1 MDKQTK
7 SSRAGHLDP
16 LISSDATL
24 AINAEGI
31 IKFANQEACELTE
44 RTMNE
49 LIGESI
55 VEVYAS
61 IELAREAN
69 RKIYRAGGSI
79 HNLETKT
86 KTKSGKII
94 PVRVSASHLYDS
106 NGKYIGGVGYFA
118 RYKQGIVEG
127 FVEEAQIKARVEQL
141 ETKMENWKKL
151 ASGLGKISKEAIR
164 SWIKSYPLSKKR

>member
-1 MDKQTK
+1 MEKKTQSHRNIRMD
-7 SSRAGHLDP
+7 AL
-16 LISSDATL
+16 LSSDAVL

-31 IKFANQEACELTE
+31 IKFANKEACELTE

-61 IELAREAN
+61 IELAREVN
-69 RKIYRAGGSI
+69 RKIYRAGGSV
-79 HNLETKT
+79 HNVESKT

-94 PVRVSASHLYDS
+94 PVHISASHLYDS
-106 NGKYIGGVGYFA
+106 NGKYIGGVGYFV

-127 FVEEAQIKARVEQL
+127 IVEEAQIKARYEQL
-141 ETKMENWKKL
+141 EAKMENWKKL
-151 ASGLGKISKEAIR
+151 ANGLGKISKEAIR

>member
-1 MDKQTK
+1 MEKQMNTRRSGKMD
-7 SSRAGHLDP
+7 AFL
-16 LISSDATL
+16 SSDAVL

-31 IKFANQEACELTE
+31 IKFANREACELTG
-44 RTMNE
+44 RTMDE

-61 IELAREAN
+61 IELARDAN
-69 RKIYRAGGSI
+69 RQIYKAGGTV
-79 HNLETKT
+79 HNLETRT

-106 NGKYIGGVGYFA
+106 NGQYIGGVGYFA
-118 RYKQGIVEG
+118 RYKPGIVE
-127 FVEEAQIKARVEQL
+127 ETQIKARVEQL

-164 SWIKSYPLSKKR
+164 SWIKSYPVSKKR

>member
-1 MDKQTK
+1 MDKRKKPHRT
-7 SSRAGHLDP
+7 GHMDAL
-16 LISSDATL
+16 LTSDAVL

-31 IKFANQEACELTE
+31 IKYANREACELTE

-69 RKIYRAGGSI
+69 RKIYKAGGTI
-79 HNLETKT
+79 HNMETRT

-106 NGKYIGGVGYFA
+106 SGEYIGGVGYFA
-118 RYKQGIVEG
+118 RYKPGI
-127 FVEEAQIKARVEQL
+127 VEEAQIKARVEQL
-141 ETKMENWKKL
+141 EARMENWKKL

-164 SWIKSYPLSKKR
+164 SWIKSYPLSKKQ

>member
-1 MDKQTK
+1 MDKQIKTH
-7 SSRAGHLDP
+7 RVGRMEP
-16 LISSDATL
+16 LLSSDAVL

-31 IKFANQEACELTE
+31 IKFANKEACELTE
-44 RTMNE
+44 RNMDE

-79 HNLETKT
+79 HNLETRT

-94 PVRVSASHLYDS
+94 PVRVSASHLRDA

-118 RYKQGIVEG
+118 RYKPGII
-127 FVEEAQIKARVEQL
+127 EEAQIKARVEQL
-141 ETKMENWKKL
+141 EAKMENWKKL

>member
-1 MDKQTK
+1 MDKTN
-7 SSRAGHLDP
+7 RNLRPGRMDALT
-16 LISSDATL
+16 SSDATL

-31 IKFANQEACELTE
+31 IKFANQEACELTG
-44 RTMNE
+44 RTMHE

-79 HNLETKT
+79 HNLETRTKT
-86 KTKSGKII
+86 KTGKII

-106 NGKYIGGVGYFA
+106 GGKYIGGVGYFA
-118 RYKQGIVEG
+118 RYKPGLVEG
-127 FVEEAQIKARVEQL
+127 IIEEAQIKARVEQL
-141 ETKMENWKKL
+141 EAKMENWKKL
-151 ASGLGKISKEAIR
+151 AAGLGKISKEAVR

>member
-1 MDKQTK
+1 MDKQIKTHRG
-7 SSRAGHLDP
+7 SRMDP
-16 LISSDATL
+16 LLSSDAVL

-31 IKFANQEACELTE
+31 IKFANKEACELTE
-44 RTMNE
+44 RNMDE

-79 HNLETKT
+79 HNLETRT

-94 PVRVSASHLYDS
+94 PVRVSASHLFDAG
-106 NGKYIGGVGYFA
+106 GKYIGGVGYFA
-118 RYKQGIVEG
+118 RYKPGII
-127 FVEEAQIKARVEQL
+127 EEVQLKARVEQL
-141 ETKMENWKKL
+141 EAKMENWKKL
-151 ASGLGKISKEAIR
+151 ASGLGKISKEAVR

>member
-1 MDKQTK
+1 MEKQIK
-7 SSRAGHLDP
+7 SPRAGRMDAL
-16 LISSDATL
+16 LSSDAVL

-31 IKFANQEACELTE
+31 IKYANQEACELTE

-79 HNLETKT
+79 HDLESKT

-94 PVRVSASHLYDS
+94 PVHVSASHLYDS

-118 RYKQGIVEG
+118 RYKPGIVEG

-141 ETKMENWKKL
+141 EAKMENWKKL

-164 SWIKSYPLSKKR
+164 SWIKSYPHSKKR

>member
-7 SSRAGHLDP
+7 SSRANRMDP
-16 LISSDATL
+16 LLSSDAVL

-44 RTMNE
+44 RTMDE
-49 LIGESI
+49 LIGASI
-55 VEVYAS
+55 VEVYAT

-79 HNLETKT
+79 HNLETRT
-86 KTKSGKII
+86 KTKSGKVI
-94 PVRVSASHLYDS
+94 PVHVSAQHLYDAK
-106 NGKYIGGVGYFA
+106 GEYIGGVGYFA
-118 RYKQGIVEG
+118 KYKPGII
-127 FVEEAQIKARVEQL
+127 EEAQIKARVEQL
-141 ETKMENWKKL
+141 EAKMENWKKL

>member
-1 MDKQTK
+1 MD
-7 SSRAGHLDP
+7 AL
-16 LISSDATL
+16 LSSDAVL

-31 IKFANQEACELTE
+31 IKFANREACDLTG

-61 IELAREAN
+61 IELAREVN
-69 RKIYRAGGSI
+69 RKIYRAGGSV
-79 HNLETKT
+79 HNVESKT
-86 KTKSGKII
+86 KTKSGKVI

-118 RYKQGIVEG
+118 MYKPGIIDGIVE
-127 FVEEAQIKARVEQL
+127 ETQIKARVEQL
-141 ETKMENWKKL
+141 EAKMENWKKL
-151 ASGLGKISKEAIR
+151 ASGLGKISKEAVR

>member
-1 MDKQTK
+1 MDKQQVNH
-7 SSRAGHLDP
+7 RGIHMEP
-16 LISSDATL
+16 LLNSDAVL

-79 HNLETKT
+79 HNLETRT

-94 PVRVSASHLYDS
+94 PVRVSASHLYDAG
-106 NGKYIGGVGYFA
+106 GKYIGGVGYFA
-118 RYKQGIVEG
+118 RYKPGII
-127 FVEEAQIKARVEQL
+127 EEVQLKARVEQL
-141 ETKMENWKKL
+141 EAKMENWKKL
-151 ASGLGKISKEAIR
+151 ALGLGKISKEAIR

>member
-1 MDKQTK
+1 MEKKKQ
-7 SSRAGHLDP
+7 SDRPVRMDP
-16 LISSDATL
+16 LLSSDAVL

-69 RKIYRAGGSI
+69 RKIYRAGGTI
-79 HNLETKT
+79 HNLESKT

-94 PVRVSASHLYDS
+94 PVRISASHLYDS
-106 NGKYIGGVGYFA
+106 DRKYIGGVGYFA
-118 RYKQGIVEG
+118 RQKQGIVEG

-141 ETKMENWKKL
+141 ETKIENWKKL

>member
-1 MDKQTK
+1 MKTYHNNRMDSLLST
-7 SSRAGHLDP
+7 
-16 LISSDATL
+16 DAVL

-31 IKFANQEACELTE
+31 IKFANKEACELTE
-44 RTMNE
+44 RPMNE
-49 LIGESI
+49 LIGASI
-55 VEVYAS
+55 ADVYAS

-79 HNLETKT
+79 HNLETRT

-94 PVRVSASHLYDS
+94 PVHVSASHLYDAG
-106 NGKYIGGVGYFA
+106 GKYIGGVGYFA
-118 RYKQGIVEG
+118 RYKPGII
-127 FVEEAQIKARVEQL
+127 EEAQIKARVEQL
-141 ETKMENWKKL
+141 EAKMENWKKL

>member
-1 MDKQTK
+1 MEKKNRSGQPIRMD
-7 SSRAGHLDP
+7 SL
-16 LISSDATL
+16 LSSDAVL
-24 AINAEGI
+24 AINPEGI

-69 RKIYRAGGSI
+69 RKIYRAGGTI
-79 HNLETKT
+79 HNLESKT

-94 PVRVSASHLYDS
+94 PVRISASHLYDS
-106 NGKYIGGVGYFA
+106 DGKYIGGVGYFA
-118 RYKQGIVEG
+118 RQKQGIVEG

-141 ETKMENWKKL
+141 EAKIENWKKL

>member
-1 MDKQTK
+1 MEQMDKQNK
-7 SSRAGHLDP
+7 NPRSGHLDA

-31 IKFANQEACELTE
+31 IKFANKEACELTE

-79 HNLETKT
+79 HNLETRT

-118 RYKQGIVEG
+118 RYKPGII
-127 FVEEAQIKARVEQL
+127 EEARIKARVEQL
-141 ETKMENWKKL
+141 ESKMENWKKL
-151 ASGLGKISKEAIR
+151 ATGLGKISKEAVR

>member
-1 MDKQTK
+1 MDKQIKTH
-7 SSRAGHLDP
+7 RGGHMEP
-16 LISSDATL
+16 LLSSDAVL

-79 HNLETKT
+79 HNLESKA

-106 NGKYIGGVGYFA
+106 NGQYIGGVGYFA
-118 RYKQGIVEG
+118 KYKPGII
-127 FVEEAQIKARVEQL
+127 EEAQIKARVEQL
-141 ETKMENWKKL
+141 EAKMENWKRL
-151 ASGLGKISKEAIR
+151 ALGLGKISKEAIR

>member
-1 MDKQTK
+1 MD
-7 SSRAGHLDP
+7 SL
-16 LISSDATL
+16 LSSDAVL

-31 IKFANQEACELTE
+31 IKFANQEACDLTE

-49 LIGESI
+49 LIGASI
-55 VEVYAS
+55 AEVYAT

-79 HNLETKT
+79 HNLESKA

-94 PVRVSASHLYDS
+94 PVHISASHLYDS
-106 NGKYIGGVGYFA
+106 DGKYIGGVGYFA
-118 RYKQGIVEG
+118 RYKPGIVEG
-127 FVEEAQIKARVEQL
+127 IVEETQLKARVVQL
-141 ETKMENWKKL
+141 EAKMENWKKL
-151 ASGLGKISKEAIR
+151 ANGLGKISKEAIR

>member
-1 MDKQTK
+1 MEKQNK
-7 SSRAGHLDP
+7 SHRAGHMDAL
-16 LISSDATL
+16 LTSDAVL

-44 RTMNE
+44 RKMNE

-55 VEVYAS
+55 VEVYAT

-79 HNLETKT
+79 HNMETRT

-106 NGKYIGGVGYFA
+106 NGEYIGGVGYFA
-118 RYKQGIVEG
+118 RYKTGYLEGIVE
-127 FVEEAQIKARVEQL
+127 ETQIKARVEQL
-141 ETKMENWKKL
+141 EAKMENWKKL
-151 ASGLGKISKEAIR
+151 ATGLGKISKEAIR